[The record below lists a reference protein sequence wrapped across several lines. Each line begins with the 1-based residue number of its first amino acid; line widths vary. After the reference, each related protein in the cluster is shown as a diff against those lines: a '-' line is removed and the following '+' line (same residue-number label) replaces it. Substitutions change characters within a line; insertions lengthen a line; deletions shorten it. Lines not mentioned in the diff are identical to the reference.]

1 MLSSSIKIAITYLML
16 VAISVLF
23 AESSKALL
31 VWYLVIGLV
40 TFFVYAKDKRAA
52 INGNWRVPEKTLH
65 VFSVAGGWLGALIA
79 QDKLRHK
86 TQKQPFRAIYWLTV
100 AINRSERFGDHRIGH
115 LWFRYDDNYRS
126 DWSCCTCYVGDRRL
140 LGGYRV

>member
-65 VFSVAGGWLGALIA
+65 VFSGAGGWLGALIA

-100 AINRSERFGDHRIGH
+100 AINIAVFIWTLTPSGQAIFGRWVSEVIGY
-115 LWFRYDDNYRS
+115 L
-126 DWSCCTCYVGDRRL
+126 
-140 LGGYRV
+140 

>member
-1 MLSSSIKIAITYLML
+1 MLSSSIQIAITYLML

-65 VFSVAGGWLGALIA
+65 VFSGAGGWLGALIA

-100 AINRSERFGDHRIGH
+100 AINIAVFIWTLTPSGQAIFGRWLSEVIGY
-115 LWFRYDDNYRS
+115 L
-126 DWSCCTCYVGDRRL
+126 
-140 LGGYRV
+140 

>member
-1 MLSSSIKIAITYLML
+1 MSSSIQIVITYLVL
-16 VAISVLF
+16 VAVSVLF

-31 VWYLVIGLV
+31 VWYLVIGVV

-65 VFSVAGGWLGALIA
+65 IFSVAGGWLGALIA

-86 TQKQPFRAIYWLTV
+86 TQKQPFRSIYWLTV
-100 AINRSERFGDHRIGH
+100 VINVAAFAWTLTPSGQARFGRWLSEVIGY
-115 LWFRYDDNYRS
+115 L
-126 DWSCCTCYVGDRRL
+126 
-140 LGGYRV
+140 

>member
-1 MLSSSIKIAITYLML
+1 MLSSSIQIAITYLVL
-16 VAISVLF
+16 VAVSALF

-31 VWYLVIGLV
+31 AWYLVIGVV

-65 VFSVAGGWLGALIA
+65 IFSVAGGWLGALIA

-100 AINRSERFGDHRIGH
+100 VINVAAFVWTLTPSGQAMFGRW
-115 LWFRYDDNYRS
+115 L
-126 DWSCCTCYVGDRRL
+126 TELVG
-140 LGGYRV
+140 YF

>member
-1 MLSSSIKIAITYLML
+1 MLSSSVQITITYLML
-16 VAISVLF
+16 VALSALF

-31 VWYLVIGLV
+31 AWYLVIGVV

-65 VFSVAGGWLGALIA
+65 IFSVVGGWLGALIA

-100 AINRSERFGDHRIGH
+100 VINVAAFVWTLTPSGQAIFVRW
-115 LWFRYDDNYRS
+115 LS
-126 DWSCCTCYVGDRRL
+126 DLVSYF
-140 LGGYRV
+140 

>member
-1 MLSSSIKIAITYLML
+1 MLSSSIQIAITYLAL
-16 VAISVLF
+16 VAVSALF

-31 VWYLVIGLV
+31 AWYFVIGVV

-65 VFSVAGGWLGALIA
+65 IFSVAGGWLGALIA

-86 TQKQPFRAIYWLTV
+86 TQKQPFRAIYWSTVVINVAAFAWTLTPNWQ
-100 AINRSERFGDHRIGH
+100 AMFGRWLGE
-115 LWFRYDDNYRS
+115 L
-126 DWSCCTCYVGDRRL
+126 VGYL
-140 LGGYRV
+140 

>member
-1 MLSSSIKIAITYLML
+1 MLSSSIQIVITYL
-16 VAISVLF
+16 VLMAVSALF
-23 AESSKALL
+23 VESSKVVL

-65 VFSVAGGWLGALIA
+65 ILSVAGGWLGALIA

-86 TQKQPFRAIYWLTV
+86 TQKQPFRAIYWVTLVINVAAFLWTLTPTGQ
-100 AINRSERFGDHRIGH
+100 ATFGHWLSEVIGY
-115 LWFRYDDNYRS
+115 L
-126 DWSCCTCYVGDRRL
+126 
-140 LGGYRV
+140 

>member
-86 TQKQPFRAIYWLTV
+86 TQKHPFRAIYWLTV
-100 AINRSERFGDHRIGH
+100 AINIAVFIWTLTPSGQAIFGRWVIEIIGF
-115 LWFRYDDNYRS
+115 L
-126 DWSCCTCYVGDRRL
+126 
-140 LGGYRV
+140 

>member
-1 MLSSSIKIAITYLML
+1 MLSSSIQIAITYLVL

-31 VWYLVIGLV
+31 VWYLAIGLV

-65 VFSVAGGWLGALIA
+65 ILSVAGGWLGALIA

-86 TQKQPFRAIYWLTV
+86 TQKQPFRAIYWFTVVINVAVFLWTLTPSGQ
-100 AINRSERFGDHRIGH
+100 ATFGHWLSEIIGY
-115 LWFRYDDNYRS
+115 L
-126 DWSCCTCYVGDRRL
+126 
-140 LGGYRV
+140 

>member
-1 MLSSSIKIAITYLML
+1 MLSSSIQIAITYLVL
-16 VAISVLF
+16 VAVSALF
-23 AESSKALL
+23 AESSKVMLA
-31 VWYLVIGLV
+31 WYLVIGVV

-65 VFSVAGGWLGALIA
+65 IFSVAGGWLGALIA

-100 AINRSERFGDHRIGH
+100 VINLTAFVWTLTPSGQAMFGRW
-115 LWFRYDDNYRS
+115 L
-126 DWSCCTCYVGDRRL
+126 TELVG
-140 LGGYRV
+140 YF

>member
-1 MLSSSIKIAITYLML
+1 MLSSSIQIAITYMVL
-16 VAISVLF
+16 VVVSVLF
-23 AESSKALL
+23 VESSKALL
-31 VWYLVIGLV
+31 AWYLVIGVV

-65 VFSVAGGWLGALIA
+65 ILSVAGGWLGALIA

-100 AINRSERFGDHRIGH
+100 SMNVAAFVWTLTPIGQALFGRWLSEIIGY
-115 LWFRYDDNYRS
+115 L
-126 DWSCCTCYVGDRRL
+126 
-140 LGGYRV
+140 

>member
-1 MLSSSIKIAITYLML
+1 MLSSSVQITITYLVL
-16 VAISVLF
+16 VAVSALF

-31 VWYLVIGLV
+31 AWYLVIGVV

-52 INGNWRVPEKTLH
+52 IHGNWRVPEKTLH
-65 VFSVAGGWLGALIA
+65 IFSVAGGWLGALIA

-100 AINRSERFGDHRIGH
+100 VINVAAFVWTLTPSGQAMFGRW
-115 LWFRYDDNYRS
+115 L
-126 DWSCCTCYVGDRRL
+126 TELVG
-140 LGGYRV
+140 YF

>member
-100 AINRSERFGDHRIGH
+100 VINVAAFVWTLTPSGQAIFGRWVGEIIG
-115 LWFRYDDNYRS
+115 
-126 DWSCCTCYVGDRRL
+126 L
-140 LGGYRV
+140 L

>member
-1 MLSSSIKIAITYLML
+1 MLSSSIQIVITYLVL
-16 VAISVLF
+16 VAVSVLF

-31 VWYLVIGLV
+31 VGYLVIGVV

-65 VFSVAGGWLGALIA
+65 IFSVVGGWLGALIA

-86 TQKQPFRAIYWLTV
+86 TQKQPFRSIYWLTV
-100 AINRSERFGDHRIGH
+100 AVNVAAFVWTLTPSGH
-115 LWFRYDDNYRS
+115 
-126 DWSCCTCYVGDRRL
+126 TT
-140 LGGYRV
+140 

>member
-1 MLSSSIKIAITYLML
+1 MLSSSIQIAITYLVL
-16 VAISVLF
+16 VAVSALF

-31 VWYLVIGLV
+31 AWYLVIGVV

-52 INGNWRVPEKTLH
+52 IHGNWRVPEKTLH
-65 VFSVAGGWLGALIA
+65 IFSVAGGWLGALIA

-100 AINRSERFGDHRIGH
+100 VINVAAFVWTLTPSGQAMFGRW
-115 LWFRYDDNYRS
+115 L
-126 DWSCCTCYVGDRRL
+126 TELVG
-140 LGGYRV
+140 YF

>member
-1 MLSSSIKIAITYLML
+1 MLSSSIQIAITYLVL
-16 VAISVLF
+16 VAVSVLF

-31 VWYLVIGLV
+31 VWYLVIGIV
-40 TFFVYAKDKRAA
+40 TVFVYAKDKRAA

-65 VFSVAGGWLGALIA
+65 ILSVAGGWLGALIA

-100 AINRSERFGDHRIGH
+100 AMNVAAFVWTLTPSGQAIFGRWLSEIIGY
-115 LWFRYDDNYRS
+115 L
-126 DWSCCTCYVGDRRL
+126 
-140 LGGYRV
+140 

>member
-65 VFSVAGGWLGALIA
+65 VFSGAGGWLGALIA

-100 AINRSERFGDHRIGH
+100 AINIAVFIWTLTPSGQAIFGRWVIEIIGF
-115 LWFRYDDNYRS
+115 L
-126 DWSCCTCYVGDRRL
+126 
-140 LGGYRV
+140 

>member
-1 MLSSSIKIAITYLML
+1 MLSSSIQIAITYMVL
-16 VAISVLF
+16 VVVSVLF
-23 AESSKALL
+23 VESSKALL
-31 VWYLVIGLV
+31 AWYLVIGVV

-65 VFSVAGGWLGALIA
+65 ILSVAGGWLGALIA

-100 AINRSERFGDHRIGH
+100 VIKVAAFVWTLTPSGQEMLGRWLSE
-115 LWFRYDDNYRS
+115 L
-126 DWSCCTCYVGDRRL
+126 VG
-140 LGGYRV
+140 YF

>member
-1 MLSSSIKIAITYLML
+1 MLSSSIQIAITYLVL
-16 VAISVLF
+16 VAVSVLF
-23 AESSKALL
+23 VESSKALL
-31 VWYLVIGLV
+31 VWYLVIGIV

-65 VFSVAGGWLGALIA
+65 IFSVAGGWLGALIA

-100 AINRSERFGDHRIGH
+100 VINVAAFLWTLTPSGQATFGSWLSEVIGY
-115 LWFRYDDNYRS
+115 L
-126 DWSCCTCYVGDRRL
+126 
-140 LGGYRV
+140 

>member
-1 MLSSSIKIAITYLML
+1 MLSSSIQIAITYLVL

-23 AESSKALL
+23 AESSKVLL

-52 INGNWRVPEKTLH
+52 INGNWRVPENTLH
-65 VFSVAGGWLGALIA
+65 TFSVAGGWLGALIA

-100 AINRSERFGDHRIGH
+100 AINIALFIWTLTPCGQAIFGSWVIEIIG
-115 LWFRYDDNYRS
+115 FR
-126 DWSCCTCYVGDRRL
+126 
-140 LGGYRV
+140 

>member
-1 MLSSSIKIAITYLML
+1 MLSSSIQIAITYLVL
-16 VAISVLF
+16 VAVSVLF
-23 AESSKALL
+23 SESSKALL
-31 VWYLVIGLV
+31 VWYLVIGIV

-65 VFSVAGGWLGALIA
+65 IFSVAGGWLGALIA

-100 AINRSERFGDHRIGH
+100 VINVAAFLWTLTSSGQAIFGRWLSEIIGY
-115 LWFRYDDNYRS
+115 L
-126 DWSCCTCYVGDRRL
+126 
-140 LGGYRV
+140 